1 MAKIGMGGLD
11 GFQGKVGPVVGY
23 RWNGK
28 WCMRGLPRM
37 MHNPRTDKQMEHRS
51 MFKQEV
57 QLAAAMRWA
66 VTTGLTDTAREYGM
80 TSYNLF
86 VSINQPCFG
95 ITGDTLEVDYASLAL
110 SMGPTAPI
118 ALSTPVIDEH
128 NTLTVSFAKNPQRM
142 RCSNTDL
149 VHIFVYCP
157 TLKQGVPAE
166 PVFRSTGRVA
176 LVLPTWFQGLEVH
189 VYGFAQD
196 SKGRCSTTSYAAPE
210 AAPDTTRKVK
220 VARRAKS
227 AAKPVVEVPVE
238 VPSASAEGGDEGGEP
253 PAVDDPMQLTLW

>member
-1 MAKIGMGGLD
+1 MAKTGMGGLD
-11 GFQGKVGPVVGY
+11 GFQGKIGPVVGY

-28 WCMRGLPRM
+28 WCMRGRPRQVR
-37 MHNPRTDKQMEHRS
+37 NPRTDKQMDHRS

-66 VTTGLTDTAREYGM
+66 VTAGLTDTAREHGM

-86 VSINQPCFG
+86 VNINQPCFG
-95 ITGDTLEVDYASLAL
+95 FADGELVVDYASLAL
-110 SMGPTAPI
+110 STGPVAPI
-118 ALSTPVIDEH
+118 ALGSPTIDEH
-128 NTLTVSFAKNPQRM
+128 DVLTVGFEKNPQRM

-149 VHIFVYCP
+149 VNIFVYCP
-157 TLKQGVPAE
+157 SLKQGVPAE

-176 LVLPTWFQGLEVH
+176 IVLPTWFHGLEVH

-210 AAPDTTRKVK
+210 AAADTPRKVK

-227 AAKPVVEVPVE
+227 VAKPVVEVPVE
-238 VPSASAEGGDEGGEP
+238 VPSATAEGGDEGGEP

>member
-1 MAKIGMGGLD
+1 MAKTGMGGLD

-57 QLAAAMRWA
+57 QLAAAMRWG
-66 VTTGLTDTAREYGM
+66 VTTGLTETARENGM

-95 ITGDTLEVDYASLAL
+95 ISNGTLEVDYASLAL
-110 SMGPTAPI
+110 SMGPAAPI
-118 ALSTPVIDEH
+118 ALDTPVIDEH

-142 RCSNTDL
+142 PCSNTDL

-157 TLKQGVPAE
+157 ALKQGVPAE
-166 PVFRSTGRVA
+166 PVFRTTGRVA
-176 LVLPTWFQGLEVH
+176 IALPTWFQGYELH

-196 SKGRCSTTSYAAPE
+196 AKGRCSTTSYAAPE
-210 AAPDTTRKVK
+210 YSREAVPTVEIARPAEPVAAPAAEEPTAASGTTPE
-220 VARRAKS
+220 VA
-227 AAKPVVEVPVE
+227 
-238 VPSASAEGGDEGGEP
+238 ASADEP
-253 PAVDDPMQLTLW
+253 PAAADPMQLTLW

>member
-128 NTLTVSFAKNPQRM
+128 NSLTVSFAKNPQRM

-176 LVLPTWFQGLEVH
+176 IALPTLFQGQELH

-196 SKGRCSTTSYAAPE
+196 GKGRCSTTSYAAPE
-210 AAPDTTRKVK
+210 CSCEAVPTVEIARPAEPVPAPAAEMP
-220 VARRAKS
+220 VAAASTSPEVAKS
-227 AAKPVVEVPVE
+227 T
-238 VPSASAEGGDEGGEP
+238 DEP
-253 PAVDDPMQLTLW
+253 PATEDPMQLTLW